1 MLLERVEIVGFR
13 GINRLSLMLEQNNVL
28 IGENA
33 WGKSSLLDALTLLL
47 SPEFDLYHFVRD
59 DFWFP
64 PGDIQGREHHLHI
77 ILTFRETEPGR
88 HRVRRFRPLQRCWV
102 PCDDGY
108 HRVFYRLEGEL
119 AEDDSVMTLR
129 SFIDGEGEALV
140 LEEIDELAR
149 HLVRLMPVLRLRD
162 ARFMRRIHNGTVP
175 HSPQIEITARQ
186 LDFLS
191 RELVSHPQNLSD
203 GQIRQ
208 GLSAMVQLLEHYFAE
223 QSSAQTRHR
232 LMRRRS
238 HDEQRSWRYLDI
250 INRMIDKPGGRS
262 HRVILLGLFAT
273 LLQAKG
279 TVRLDRDARPLLLIE
294 DPETRLHPIMLSV
307 AWHLLNL
314 LPLQRVTTTNS
325 GELLSLTPVEQVC
338 RLVRESTRVS
348 AWRLGPGGM
357 NAEESRRIAFHIRF
371 NRASSLFARCWLLVE
386 GETETWVINELA
398 RQCGHHFD
406 AEGVKVIEFAQSGL
420 KPLIKFARRM
430 GIQWHV
436 LVDGDGEDSALLK
449 RALAGMI
456 DLMPAS
462 MALLAPNVNSY
473 RRFQPGMYVPTQASW
488 GHNNRTV
495 ALRIPCGE
503 RQNHRVEYRVA
514 GADANPYLVMA
525 AIFAGILHGLDNPQ
539 LPLQEEV
546 EGNGLEQEGLPFPI
560 RQSDALWEF
569 MQNDHLRE
577 RLGERFC
584 HVFHAC
590 KHDELLQFERLI
602 TETEIEWM
610 LKNA

>member
-129 SFIDGEGEALV
+129 SFIDGEGEALAV
-140 LEEIDELAR
+140 EDIDDLAR

-203 GQIRQ
+203 GQIRE

-262 HRVILLGLFAT
+262 HRVILLGLFST

-338 RLVRESTRVS
+338 RLVRESSRVS

-357 NAEESRRIAFHIRF
+357 NAEDSRRIAFHIRF

-436 LVDGDGEDSALLK
+436 LVDGDEAGKKYAATVLGLLNNDRELERDHLTSLPAMDMEHFMYRQGFDDVYHRVAQIPDNVPMNMRRVITKAIHRSSKPDLAIEVAMEAGRRGVDAVPTLLK
-449 RALAGMI
+449 KMFSRVLWLARGRA
-456 DLMPAS
+456 D
-462 MALLAPNVNSY
+462 
-473 RRFQPGMYVPTQASW
+473 
-488 GHNNRTV
+488 
-495 ALRIPCGE
+495 
-503 RQNHRVEYRVA
+503 
-514 GADANPYLVMA
+514 
-525 AIFAGILHGLDNPQ
+525 
-539 LPLQEEV
+539 
-546 EGNGLEQEGLPFPI
+546 
-560 RQSDALWEF
+560 
-569 MQNDHLRE
+569 
-577 RLGERFC
+577 
-584 HVFHAC
+584 
-590 KHDELLQFERLI
+590 
-602 TETEIEWM
+602 
-610 LKNA
+610 

>member
-119 AEDDSVMTLR
+119 ADDDSVMTLR
-129 SFIDGEGEALV
+129 SFINGEGEALAV
-140 LEEIDELAR
+140 EDIDDLAR

-203 GQIRQ
+203 GQIRE

-262 HRVILLGLFAT
+262 HRVILLGLFST

-338 RLVRESTRVS
+338 RLVRESSRVS

-357 NAEESRRIAFHIRF
+357 NAEDSRRIAFHIRF

-436 LVDGDGEDSALLK
+436 LVDGDEAGKKYAATVLGLLNNDRELERDHLTSLPAMDMEHFMYRQGFDDVYHRVAQIPDNVPMNMRRVITKAIHRSSKPDLAIEVAMEAGRRGVDAVPTLLK
-449 RALAGMI
+449 KMFSRVLWLARGRA
-456 DLMPAS
+456 D
-462 MALLAPNVNSY
+462 
-473 RRFQPGMYVPTQASW
+473 
-488 GHNNRTV
+488 
-495 ALRIPCGE
+495 
-503 RQNHRVEYRVA
+503 
-514 GADANPYLVMA
+514 
-525 AIFAGILHGLDNPQ
+525 
-539 LPLQEEV
+539 
-546 EGNGLEQEGLPFPI
+546 
-560 RQSDALWEF
+560 
-569 MQNDHLRE
+569 
-577 RLGERFC
+577 
-584 HVFHAC
+584 
-590 KHDELLQFERLI
+590 
-602 TETEIEWM
+602 
-610 LKNA
+610 

>member
-33 WGKSSLLDALTLLL
+33 WGKSSLLEALTLLL

-436 LVDGDGEDSALLK
+436 LVDGDEAGKKYAATVRGLLNNDRELERDHLTSLPALDMEHFMYRQGFDDVYHRVAQIPDNVPMNMRRVITKAIHRSSKPDLAIEVAMEAGRRGVDAVPTLLK
-449 RALAGMI
+449 KMFSRVLWLARGRA
-456 DLMPAS
+456 D
-462 MALLAPNVNSY
+462 
-473 RRFQPGMYVPTQASW
+473 
-488 GHNNRTV
+488 
-495 ALRIPCGE
+495 
-503 RQNHRVEYRVA
+503 
-514 GADANPYLVMA
+514 
-525 AIFAGILHGLDNPQ
+525 
-539 LPLQEEV
+539 
-546 EGNGLEQEGLPFPI
+546 
-560 RQSDALWEF
+560 
-569 MQNDHLRE
+569 
-577 RLGERFC
+577 
-584 HVFHAC
+584 
-590 KHDELLQFERLI
+590 
-602 TETEIEWM
+602 
-610 LKNA
+610 

>member
-64 PGDIQGREHHLHI
+64 AGDIQGREHHLHI

-119 AEDDSVMTLR
+119 ADDDSVMTLR
-129 SFIDGEGEALV
+129 SFIDGEGEALA
-140 LEEIDELAR
+140 LEDIDELAR

-203 GQIRQ
+203 GQIRE

-338 RLVRESTRVS
+338 RLVRESARVS
-348 AWRLGPGGM
+348 AWRLGPGGI

-436 LVDGDGEDSALLK
+436 LVDGDEAGKKYAATVRGLLNNDRELERDHLTTLPALDMEHFMYRQGFDDVYHRVAQIPDNVPMNMRRVITKAIHRSSKPDLAIEVAMEAGRRGVDAVPTLLK
-449 RALAGMI
+449 KMFSRVLWLARGRA
-456 DLMPAS
+456 D
-462 MALLAPNVNSY
+462 
-473 RRFQPGMYVPTQASW
+473 
-488 GHNNRTV
+488 
-495 ALRIPCGE
+495 
-503 RQNHRVEYRVA
+503 
-514 GADANPYLVMA
+514 
-525 AIFAGILHGLDNPQ
+525 
-539 LPLQEEV
+539 
-546 EGNGLEQEGLPFPI
+546 
-560 RQSDALWEF
+560 
-569 MQNDHLRE
+569 
-577 RLGERFC
+577 
-584 HVFHAC
+584 
-590 KHDELLQFERLI
+590 
-602 TETEIEWM
+602 
-610 LKNA
+610 

>member
-108 HRVFYRLEGEL
+108 HRVFYRLEAEL

-436 LVDGDGEDSALLK
+436 LVDGDEAGKKYAATVRGLLNNDRELERDHLTSLPALDMEHFMYRQGFDDVYHRVAQIPDNVPMNMRRVITKAIHRSSKPDLAIEVAMEAGRRGVDAVPTLLK
-449 RALAGMI
+449 KMFSRVLWLARGRA
-456 DLMPAS
+456 D
-462 MALLAPNVNSY
+462 
-473 RRFQPGMYVPTQASW
+473 
-488 GHNNRTV
+488 
-495 ALRIPCGE
+495 
-503 RQNHRVEYRVA
+503 
-514 GADANPYLVMA
+514 
-525 AIFAGILHGLDNPQ
+525 
-539 LPLQEEV
+539 
-546 EGNGLEQEGLPFPI
+546 
-560 RQSDALWEF
+560 
-569 MQNDHLRE
+569 
-577 RLGERFC
+577 
-584 HVFHAC
+584 
-590 KHDELLQFERLI
+590 
-602 TETEIEWM
+602 
-610 LKNA
+610 

>member
-1 MLLERVEIVGFR
+1 MHLERVEIVGFR

-47 SPEFDLYHFVRD
+47 SPEFDLYHFVRE

-64 PGDIQGREHHLHI
+64 PGDVQGRERHLHI
-77 ILTFRETEPGR
+77 ILTFRENEPGR
-88 HRVRRFRPLQRCWV
+88 HRVRRYRPLSNCWV

-108 HRVFYRLEGEL
+108 QRVFYRLEGEL
-119 AEDDSVMTLR
+119 ADDDSVMTLR
-129 SFIDGEGEALV
+129 SFINGEGEALEV
-140 LEEIDELAR
+140 ENIDELAR

-191 RELVSHPQNLSD
+191 RELVHHPQNLTD

-223 QSSAQTRHR
+223 QSSAQSRHR
-232 LMRRRS
+232 LMRRHS

-262 HRVILLGLFAT
+262 HRVILLGLFST

-325 GELLSLTPVEQVC
+325 GELLSLTPVEHVC
-338 RLVRESTRVS
+338 RLVRESSRVS

-357 NAEESRRIAFHIRF
+357 NAEDSRRITFHIRF

-430 GIQWHV
+430 GIEWHV
-436 LVDGDGEDSALLK
+436 LVDGDEAGKKYAATVRSLLNDDKMLERDHLTALPAMDMEHFMYRQGFDDVYHRVAQLPMNIPMNMRRVITKAIHRSSKPDLAIEVAMEAGRRGVDAIPTLLK
-449 RALAGMI
+449 KMFSRVLWLARGRA
-456 DLMPAS
+456 D
-462 MALLAPNVNSY
+462 
-473 RRFQPGMYVPTQASW
+473 
-488 GHNNRTV
+488 
-495 ALRIPCGE
+495 
-503 RQNHRVEYRVA
+503 
-514 GADANPYLVMA
+514 
-525 AIFAGILHGLDNPQ
+525 
-539 LPLQEEV
+539 
-546 EGNGLEQEGLPFPI
+546 
-560 RQSDALWEF
+560 
-569 MQNDHLRE
+569 
-577 RLGERFC
+577 
-584 HVFHAC
+584 
-590 KHDELLQFERLI
+590 
-602 TETEIEWM
+602 
-610 LKNA
+610 

>member
-436 LVDGDGEDSALLK
+436 LVDGDEAGKKYAATVRGLLNNDRELERDHLTSLPALDMEHFMYRKGFDNVYHRVAQIPDNVPMNMRRVITKAIHRSSKPDLAIEVAMEAGRRGVDAVPTLLK
-449 RALAGMI
+449 KMFSRVLWLARGRA
-456 DLMPAS
+456 D
-462 MALLAPNVNSY
+462 
-473 RRFQPGMYVPTQASW
+473 
-488 GHNNRTV
+488 
-495 ALRIPCGE
+495 
-503 RQNHRVEYRVA
+503 
-514 GADANPYLVMA
+514 
-525 AIFAGILHGLDNPQ
+525 
-539 LPLQEEV
+539 
-546 EGNGLEQEGLPFPI
+546 
-560 RQSDALWEF
+560 
-569 MQNDHLRE
+569 
-577 RLGERFC
+577 
-584 HVFHAC
+584 
-590 KHDELLQFERLI
+590 
-602 TETEIEWM
+602 
-610 LKNA
+610 

>member
-77 ILTFRETEPGR
+77 ILTFLETEPGR

-436 LVDGDGEDSALLK
+436 LVDGDEAGKKYAATVRGLLNNDRELERDHLTSLPALDMEHFMYRQGFDDVYHRVAQIPDNVPMNMRRVITKAIHRSSKPDLAIEVAMEAGRRGVDAVPTLLK
-449 RALAGMI
+449 KMFSRVLWLARGRA
-456 DLMPAS
+456 D
-462 MALLAPNVNSY
+462 
-473 RRFQPGMYVPTQASW
+473 
-488 GHNNRTV
+488 
-495 ALRIPCGE
+495 
-503 RQNHRVEYRVA
+503 
-514 GADANPYLVMA
+514 
-525 AIFAGILHGLDNPQ
+525 
-539 LPLQEEV
+539 
-546 EGNGLEQEGLPFPI
+546 
-560 RQSDALWEF
+560 
-569 MQNDHLRE
+569 
-577 RLGERFC
+577 
-584 HVFHAC
+584 
-590 KHDELLQFERLI
+590 
-602 TETEIEWM
+602 
-610 LKNA
+610 

>member
-64 PGDIQGREHHLHI
+64 AGDIQGREHHLHI

-119 AEDDSVMTLR
+119 ADDDSVMTLR

-140 LEEIDELAR
+140 LEDIDELAR

-294 DPETRLHPIMLSV
+294 DPKTRLHPIMLSV

-436 LVDGDGEDSALLK
+436 LVDGDEAGKKYAATVRGLLNNDRELERDHLTSLPALDMEHFMYRQGFDDVYHRVAQIPDNVPMNMRRVITKAIHRSSKPDLAIEVAMEAGRRGVDAVPTLLK
-449 RALAGMI
+449 KMFSRVLWLARGRA
-456 DLMPAS
+456 D
-462 MALLAPNVNSY
+462 
-473 RRFQPGMYVPTQASW
+473 
-488 GHNNRTV
+488 
-495 ALRIPCGE
+495 
-503 RQNHRVEYRVA
+503 
-514 GADANPYLVMA
+514 
-525 AIFAGILHGLDNPQ
+525 
-539 LPLQEEV
+539 
-546 EGNGLEQEGLPFPI
+546 
-560 RQSDALWEF
+560 
-569 MQNDHLRE
+569 
-577 RLGERFC
+577 
-584 HVFHAC
+584 
-590 KHDELLQFERLI
+590 
-602 TETEIEWM
+602 
-610 LKNA
+610 

>member
-162 ARFMRRIHNGTVP
+162 ARYMRRIHNGTVP

-436 LVDGDGEDSALLK
+436 LVDGDEAGKKYAATVRGLLNNDRELERDHLTSLPALDMEHFMYRQGFDDVYHRVAQIPDNVPMNMRRVITKAIHRSSKPDLAIEVAMEAGRRGVDAVPTLLK
-449 RALAGMI
+449 KMFSRVLWLARGRA
-456 DLMPAS
+456 D
-462 MALLAPNVNSY
+462 
-473 RRFQPGMYVPTQASW
+473 
-488 GHNNRTV
+488 
-495 ALRIPCGE
+495 
-503 RQNHRVEYRVA
+503 
-514 GADANPYLVMA
+514 
-525 AIFAGILHGLDNPQ
+525 
-539 LPLQEEV
+539 
-546 EGNGLEQEGLPFPI
+546 
-560 RQSDALWEF
+560 
-569 MQNDHLRE
+569 
-577 RLGERFC
+577 
-584 HVFHAC
+584 
-590 KHDELLQFERLI
+590 
-602 TETEIEWM
+602 
-610 LKNA
+610 

>member
-1 MLLERVEIVGFR
+1 MHLERVEIVGFR

-77 ILTFRETEPGR
+77 ILTFRENEPGR
-88 HRVRRFRPLQRCWV
+88 HRVRRFRPLSDCWV

-108 HRVFYRLEGEL
+108 QRIFYRLEGEL
-119 AEDDSVMTLR
+119 ADDGSVMTLR
-129 SFIDGEGEALV
+129 SFINCQGET
-140 LEEIDELAR
+140 LEMHDIDDLAR

-191 RELVSHPQNLSD
+191 RELVNHPQNLTD
-203 GQIRQ
+203 GQIRE

-223 QSSAQTRHR
+223 QSSAQSRNR

-262 HRVILLGLFAT
+262 HRVILLGLFST

-338 RLVRESTRVS
+338 RLVRESSRVS

-357 NAEESRRIAFHIRF
+357 NAEDSRRIAFHIRF

-430 GIQWHV
+430 GIEWHV
-436 LVDGDGEDSALLK
+436 LVDGDEAGKKYAATVRGLLNNDNELERVHLTMLPAMDMEHFMYRQGFDDVYHRVAQIPDNMPMNMRRVITKAIHRSSKPDLAIEVAMEAGRRGIDAVPTLLK
-449 RALAGMI
+449 KMFSRVLWLARGRA
-456 DLMPAS
+456 D
-462 MALLAPNVNSY
+462 
-473 RRFQPGMYVPTQASW
+473 
-488 GHNNRTV
+488 
-495 ALRIPCGE
+495 
-503 RQNHRVEYRVA
+503 
-514 GADANPYLVMA
+514 
-525 AIFAGILHGLDNPQ
+525 
-539 LPLQEEV
+539 
-546 EGNGLEQEGLPFPI
+546 
-560 RQSDALWEF
+560 
-569 MQNDHLRE
+569 
-577 RLGERFC
+577 
-584 HVFHAC
+584 
-590 KHDELLQFERLI
+590 
-602 TETEIEWM
+602 
-610 LKNA
+610 

>member
-348 AWRLGPGGM
+348 AWRLGPSGM

-436 LVDGDGEDSALLK
+436 LVDGDEAGKKYAATVRGLLNNDRELERDHLTSLPALDMEHFMYRQGFDDVYHRVAQIPDNVPMNMRRVITKAIHRSSKPDLAIEVAMEAGRRGVDAVPTLLK
-449 RALAGMI
+449 KMFSRVLWLARGRA
-456 DLMPAS
+456 D
-462 MALLAPNVNSY
+462 
-473 RRFQPGMYVPTQASW
+473 
-488 GHNNRTV
+488 
-495 ALRIPCGE
+495 
-503 RQNHRVEYRVA
+503 
-514 GADANPYLVMA
+514 
-525 AIFAGILHGLDNPQ
+525 
-539 LPLQEEV
+539 
-546 EGNGLEQEGLPFPI
+546 
-560 RQSDALWEF
+560 
-569 MQNDHLRE
+569 
-577 RLGERFC
+577 
-584 HVFHAC
+584 
-590 KHDELLQFERLI
+590 
-602 TETEIEWM
+602 
-610 LKNA
+610 

>member
-1 MLLERVEIVGFR
+1 MHLERVEIVGFR

-47 SPEFDLYHFVRD
+47 SPEFDLYHFVRE

-77 ILTFRETEPGR
+77 ILTFRENEPGR
-88 HRVRRFRPLQRCWV
+88 HRVRRYRPLSNCWV

-108 HRVFYRLEGEL
+108 QRVFYRLEGEL
-119 AEDDSVMTLR
+119 ADDDSVMTLR
-129 SFIDGEGEALV
+129 SFINGEGEALE
-140 LEEIDELAR
+140 LDDIDELAR

-191 RELVSHPQNLSD
+191 RELVHHPQNLTD

-223 QSSAQTRHR
+223 QSSAQSRHR
-232 LMRRRS
+232 LMRRHS

-262 HRVILLGLFAT
+262 HRVILLGLFST

-325 GELLSLTPVEQVC
+325 GELLSLTPVEHVC
-338 RLVRESTRVS
+338 RLVRESSRVS

-357 NAEESRRIAFHIRF
+357 NAEDSRRIAFHIRF

-430 GIQWHV
+430 GIEWHV
-436 LVDGDGEDSALLK
+436 LVDGDEAGKKYAATVRGLLNDDKMLERDHLTALPAMDMEHFIYRQGFDDVYHRVAQLPINIPMNMRRVITKAIHRSSKPDLAIEVAMEAGRRGVDAIPALLK
-449 RALAGMI
+449 KMFSRVLWLARGRA
-456 DLMPAS
+456 D
-462 MALLAPNVNSY
+462 
-473 RRFQPGMYVPTQASW
+473 
-488 GHNNRTV
+488 
-495 ALRIPCGE
+495 
-503 RQNHRVEYRVA
+503 
-514 GADANPYLVMA
+514 
-525 AIFAGILHGLDNPQ
+525 
-539 LPLQEEV
+539 
-546 EGNGLEQEGLPFPI
+546 
-560 RQSDALWEF
+560 
-569 MQNDHLRE
+569 
-577 RLGERFC
+577 
-584 HVFHAC
+584 
-590 KHDELLQFERLI
+590 
-602 TETEIEWM
+602 
-610 LKNA
+610 

>member
-47 SPEFDLYHFVRD
+47 SPEFDLYHFIRD

-77 ILTFRETEPGR
+77 ILTLRETEPGR

-436 LVDGDGEDSALLK
+436 LVDGDEAGKKYAATVRGLLNNDRELERDHLTSLPALDMEHFMYSQGFDDVYHRVAQIPDNVPMNMRRVITKAIHRSSKPDLAIEVAMEAGRRGVDAVPTLLK
-449 RALAGMI
+449 KMFSRVLWLARGRA
-456 DLMPAS
+456 D
-462 MALLAPNVNSY
+462 
-473 RRFQPGMYVPTQASW
+473 
-488 GHNNRTV
+488 
-495 ALRIPCGE
+495 
-503 RQNHRVEYRVA
+503 
-514 GADANPYLVMA
+514 
-525 AIFAGILHGLDNPQ
+525 
-539 LPLQEEV
+539 
-546 EGNGLEQEGLPFPI
+546 
-560 RQSDALWEF
+560 
-569 MQNDHLRE
+569 
-577 RLGERFC
+577 
-584 HVFHAC
+584 
-590 KHDELLQFERLI
+590 
-602 TETEIEWM
+602 
-610 LKNA
+610 

>member
-47 SPEFDLYHFVRD
+47 SPEFELYHFVRD

-64 PGDIQGREHHLHI
+64 PGDVQGREHHLHI
-77 ILTFRETEPGR
+77 ILTFRESEPGH
-88 HRVRRFRPLQRCWV
+88 HRVRRFRPLSDSWV

-108 HRVFYRLEGEL
+108 QRIFYRLEGEL
-119 AEDDSVMTLR
+119 ADDGSVMTLR
-129 SFIDGEGEALV
+129 SFIDGKGEALE
-140 LEEIDELAR
+140 LEDIDELVR

-162 ARFMRRIHNGTVP
+162 ARFMRRIHNDSVP

-186 LDFLS
+186 LDYLS
-191 RELVSHPQNLSD
+191 RELVSHPQNLTD

-223 QSSAQTRHR
+223 QSSVQSRNR
-232 LMRRRS
+232 LMRRHS

-262 HRVILLGLFAT
+262 HRVILLGLFST

-325 GELLSLTPVEQVC
+325 GELLSLTPVEHVC
-338 RLVRESTRVS
+338 RLVRESSRVS

-357 NAEESRRIAFHIRF
+357 NAEDSRRIAFHIRF

-436 LVDGDGEDSALLK
+436 LVDGDEAGKKYAATVRSLLNDDRDLERDHLTTLPALDMEHFLYRQGFRDVYHRVAQLPPNVPMNLRRVITKAIHRSSKPDLAIEVAMEAGRRGVESVPALLK
-449 RALAGMI
+449 KMFSRVLWLARGRA
-456 DLMPAS
+456 D
-462 MALLAPNVNSY
+462 
-473 RRFQPGMYVPTQASW
+473 
-488 GHNNRTV
+488 
-495 ALRIPCGE
+495 
-503 RQNHRVEYRVA
+503 
-514 GADANPYLVMA
+514 
-525 AIFAGILHGLDNPQ
+525 
-539 LPLQEEV
+539 
-546 EGNGLEQEGLPFPI
+546 
-560 RQSDALWEF
+560 
-569 MQNDHLRE
+569 
-577 RLGERFC
+577 
-584 HVFHAC
+584 
-590 KHDELLQFERLI
+590 
-602 TETEIEWM
+602 
-610 LKNA
+610 

>member
-436 LVDGDGEDSALLK
+436 LVDGDEAGKKYAATVRGLLNNDRELERDHLTSLPALDMEHFMYRQGFDDVYHRVAQIPDNVPMNMRRVITKAIHRSSKPDLAIEVAMEAGRRGVDAVPTLLK
-449 RALAGMI
+449 KMFSRVLWLACGRA
-456 DLMPAS
+456 D
-462 MALLAPNVNSY
+462 
-473 RRFQPGMYVPTQASW
+473 
-488 GHNNRTV
+488 
-495 ALRIPCGE
+495 
-503 RQNHRVEYRVA
+503 
-514 GADANPYLVMA
+514 
-525 AIFAGILHGLDNPQ
+525 
-539 LPLQEEV
+539 
-546 EGNGLEQEGLPFPI
+546 
-560 RQSDALWEF
+560 
-569 MQNDHLRE
+569 
-577 RLGERFC
+577 
-584 HVFHAC
+584 
-590 KHDELLQFERLI
+590 
-602 TETEIEWM
+602 
-610 LKNA
+610 

>member
-1 MLLERVEIVGFR
+1 MHLERVEIVGFR

-47 SPEFDLYHFVRD
+47 SPEFDLYHFVRE

-77 ILTFRETEPGR
+77 ILTFRENEPGR
-88 HRVRRFRPLQRCWV
+88 HRVRRYRPLSSCWV

-108 HRVFYRLEGEL
+108 QRVFYRLEGEL
-119 AEDDSVMTLR
+119 ADDDSVMTLR
-129 SFIDGEGEALV
+129 SFIDGEGKALE
-140 LEEIDELAR
+140 LDDIDELAR

-191 RELVSHPQNLSD
+191 RELVHHPQNLTD

-223 QSSAQTRHR
+223 QSSAQSRHR
-232 LMRRRS
+232 LMRRHS

-262 HRVILLGLFAT
+262 HRVILLGLFST

-325 GELLSLTPVEQVC
+325 GELLSLTPVEHVC
-338 RLVRESTRVS
+338 RLVRESSRVS

-357 NAEESRRIAFHIRF
+357 NAEDSRRIAFHIRF

-430 GIQWHV
+430 GIEWHV
-436 LVDGDGEDSALLK
+436 LVDGDEAGKKYAATVRSLLNADKMLERDHLTALPAMDMEHFMYRQGFDDVYHRVAQLPMNIPMNMRRVITKAIHRSSKPDLAIEVAMEAGRRGVDAIPALLK
-449 RALAGMI
+449 KMFSRVLWLARGRA
-456 DLMPAS
+456 D
-462 MALLAPNVNSY
+462 
-473 RRFQPGMYVPTQASW
+473 
-488 GHNNRTV
+488 
-495 ALRIPCGE
+495 
-503 RQNHRVEYRVA
+503 
-514 GADANPYLVMA
+514 
-525 AIFAGILHGLDNPQ
+525 
-539 LPLQEEV
+539 
-546 EGNGLEQEGLPFPI
+546 
-560 RQSDALWEF
+560 
-569 MQNDHLRE
+569 
-577 RLGERFC
+577 
-584 HVFHAC
+584 
-590 KHDELLQFERLI
+590 
-602 TETEIEWM
+602 
-610 LKNA
+610 

>member
-238 HDEQRSWRYLDI
+238 HDEQSSWRYLDI

-436 LVDGDGEDSALLK
+436 LVDGDEAGKKYAATVRGLLNNDRELERDHLTSLPALDMEHFMYRQGFDDVYHRVAQIPDNVPMNMRRVITKAIHRSSKPDLAIEVAMEAGRRGVDAVPTLLK
-449 RALAGMI
+449 KMFSRVLWLARGRA
-456 DLMPAS
+456 D
-462 MALLAPNVNSY
+462 
-473 RRFQPGMYVPTQASW
+473 
-488 GHNNRTV
+488 
-495 ALRIPCGE
+495 
-503 RQNHRVEYRVA
+503 
-514 GADANPYLVMA
+514 
-525 AIFAGILHGLDNPQ
+525 
-539 LPLQEEV
+539 
-546 EGNGLEQEGLPFPI
+546 
-560 RQSDALWEF
+560 
-569 MQNDHLRE
+569 
-577 RLGERFC
+577 
-584 HVFHAC
+584 
-590 KHDELLQFERLI
+590 
-602 TETEIEWM
+602 
-610 LKNA
+610 

>member
-186 LDFLS
+186 LDFLT

-436 LVDGDGEDSALLK
+436 LVDGDEAGKKYAATVRGLLNNDRELERDHLTSLPALDMEHFMYRQGFDDVYHRVAQIPDNVPMNMRRVITKAIHRSSKPDLAIEVAMEAGRRGVDAVPTLLK
-449 RALAGMI
+449 KMFSRVLWLARGRA
-456 DLMPAS
+456 D
-462 MALLAPNVNSY
+462 
-473 RRFQPGMYVPTQASW
+473 
-488 GHNNRTV
+488 
-495 ALRIPCGE
+495 
-503 RQNHRVEYRVA
+503 
-514 GADANPYLVMA
+514 
-525 AIFAGILHGLDNPQ
+525 
-539 LPLQEEV
+539 
-546 EGNGLEQEGLPFPI
+546 
-560 RQSDALWEF
+560 
-569 MQNDHLRE
+569 
-577 RLGERFC
+577 
-584 HVFHAC
+584 
-590 KHDELLQFERLI
+590 
-602 TETEIEWM
+602 
-610 LKNA
+610 

>member
-64 PGDIQGREHHLHI
+64 AGDIQGREHHLHI

-119 AEDDSVMTLR
+119 ADDDSVMTLR
-129 SFIDGEGEALV
+129 SFIDGEGEALA
-140 LEEIDELAR
+140 LEDIDELAR

-338 RLVRESTRVS
+338 RLVRESARVS

-436 LVDGDGEDSALLK
+436 LVDGDEAGKKYAATVRGLLNNDRELERDHLTALPALDMEHFMYRQGFDDVYHRVAQIPDNVPMNMRRVITKAIHRSSKPDLASEVAMEAGRRGVDAVPTLLK
-449 RALAGMI
+449 KMFSRVLWLARGRA
-456 DLMPAS
+456 D
-462 MALLAPNVNSY
+462 
-473 RRFQPGMYVPTQASW
+473 
-488 GHNNRTV
+488 
-495 ALRIPCGE
+495 
-503 RQNHRVEYRVA
+503 
-514 GADANPYLVMA
+514 
-525 AIFAGILHGLDNPQ
+525 
-539 LPLQEEV
+539 
-546 EGNGLEQEGLPFPI
+546 
-560 RQSDALWEF
+560 
-569 MQNDHLRE
+569 
-577 RLGERFC
+577 
-584 HVFHAC
+584 
-590 KHDELLQFERLI
+590 
-602 TETEIEWM
+602 
-610 LKNA
+610 

>member
-175 HSPQIEITARQ
+175 HSPQIETTARQ

-436 LVDGDGEDSALLK
+436 LVDGDEAGKKYAATVRGLLNNDRELERDHLTSLPALDMEHFMYRQGFDDVYHRVAQIPDNVPMNMRRVITKAIHRSSKPDLAIEVAMEAGRRGVDAVPTLLK
-449 RALAGMI
+449 KMFSRVLWLARGRA
-456 DLMPAS
+456 D
-462 MALLAPNVNSY
+462 
-473 RRFQPGMYVPTQASW
+473 
-488 GHNNRTV
+488 
-495 ALRIPCGE
+495 
-503 RQNHRVEYRVA
+503 
-514 GADANPYLVMA
+514 
-525 AIFAGILHGLDNPQ
+525 
-539 LPLQEEV
+539 
-546 EGNGLEQEGLPFPI
+546 
-560 RQSDALWEF
+560 
-569 MQNDHLRE
+569 
-577 RLGERFC
+577 
-584 HVFHAC
+584 
-590 KHDELLQFERLI
+590 
-602 TETEIEWM
+602 
-610 LKNA
+610 

>member
-1 MLLERVEIVGFR
+1 MHLERVEIVGFR

-47 SPEFDLYHFVRD
+47 SPEFDLYHFVRE

-77 ILTFRETEPGR
+77 ILTFRENEPGR
-88 HRVRRFRPLQRCWV
+88 HRVRRYRPLSNCWV

-108 HRVFYRLEGEL
+108 QRVFYRLEGEL
-119 AEDDSVMTLR
+119 ADDDSVMTLR
-129 SFIDGEGEALV
+129 SFINGEGEALE
-140 LEEIDELAR
+140 LDDIDELAR

-191 RELVSHPQNLSD
+191 RELVHHPQNLTD

-223 QSSAQTRHR
+223 QSSAQSRHR
-232 LMRRRS
+232 LMRRHS
-238 HDEQRSWRYLDI
+238 HDEQRNWRYLDI

-262 HRVILLGLFAT
+262 HRVILLGLFST

-325 GELLSLTPVEQVC
+325 GELLSLTPVEHVC
-338 RLVRESTRVS
+338 RLVRESSRVS

-357 NAEESRRIAFHIRF
+357 NAEDSRRIAFHIRF

-430 GIQWHV
+430 GIEWHV
-436 LVDGDGEDSALLK
+436 LVDGDEAGKKYAATVRGLLNDDKMLERDHLTALPAMDMEHFMYRQGFDDVYHRVAQLPMNIPMNMRRVITKAIHRSSKPDLAIEVAMEAGRRGVDAIPALLK
-449 RALAGMI
+449 KMFSRVLWLARGRA
-456 DLMPAS
+456 D
-462 MALLAPNVNSY
+462 
-473 RRFQPGMYVPTQASW
+473 
-488 GHNNRTV
+488 
-495 ALRIPCGE
+495 
-503 RQNHRVEYRVA
+503 
-514 GADANPYLVMA
+514 
-525 AIFAGILHGLDNPQ
+525 
-539 LPLQEEV
+539 
-546 EGNGLEQEGLPFPI
+546 
-560 RQSDALWEF
+560 
-569 MQNDHLRE
+569 
-577 RLGERFC
+577 
-584 HVFHAC
+584 
-590 KHDELLQFERLI
+590 
-602 TETEIEWM
+602 
-610 LKNA
+610 

>member
-47 SPEFDLYHFVRD
+47 SPEFDLYHFIRD

-77 ILTFRETEPGR
+77 ILTLRETEPGR

-436 LVDGDGEDSALLK
+436 LVDGDEAGKKYAATVRGLLNNDRELERDHLTSLPTLDMEHFMYRQGFDDVYHRVAQIPDNVPMNMRRVITKAIHRSSKPDLAIEVAMEAGRRGVDAVPTLLK
-449 RALAGMI
+449 KMFSRVLWLARGRA
-456 DLMPAS
+456 D
-462 MALLAPNVNSY
+462 
-473 RRFQPGMYVPTQASW
+473 
-488 GHNNRTV
+488 
-495 ALRIPCGE
+495 
-503 RQNHRVEYRVA
+503 
-514 GADANPYLVMA
+514 
-525 AIFAGILHGLDNPQ
+525 
-539 LPLQEEV
+539 
-546 EGNGLEQEGLPFPI
+546 
-560 RQSDALWEF
+560 
-569 MQNDHLRE
+569 
-577 RLGERFC
+577 
-584 HVFHAC
+584 
-590 KHDELLQFERLI
+590 
-602 TETEIEWM
+602 
-610 LKNA
+610 

>member
-1 MLLERVEIVGFR
+1 MHLERVEIVGFR

-47 SPEFDLYHFVRD
+47 SPEFDLYHFVRE

-64 PGDIQGREHHLHI
+64 PGDVQGRERHLHI
-77 ILTFRETEPGR
+77 ILTFRENEPGR
-88 HRVRRFRPLQRCWV
+88 HRVRRYRPLSNCWV

-108 HRVFYRLEGEL
+108 QRVFYRLEGEL
-119 AEDDSVMTLR
+119 ADDDSVMTLR
-129 SFIDGEGEALV
+129 SFINGEGEALEV
-140 LEEIDELAR
+140 ENIDELAR

-191 RELVSHPQNLSD
+191 RELVHHPQNLTD

-223 QSSAQTRHR
+223 QSSAQSRHR
-232 LMRRRS
+232 LMRRHS

-262 HRVILLGLFAT
+262 HRVILLGLFST

-294 DPETRLHPIMLSV
+294 DPETRLHPIMLFV

-325 GELLSLTPVEQVC
+325 GELLSLTPVEHVC
-338 RLVRESTRVS
+338 RLVRESSRVS

-357 NAEESRRIAFHIRF
+357 NAEDSRRIAFHIRF

-430 GIQWHV
+430 GIEWHV
-436 LVDGDGEDSALLK
+436 LVDGDEAGKKYAATVRSLLNDDKMLERDHLTALPAMDMEHFMYRQGFDDVYHRVAQLPMNIPMNMRRVITKAIHRSSKPDLAIEVAMEAGRRGVDAIPTLLK
-449 RALAGMI
+449 KMFSRVLWLARGRA
-456 DLMPAS
+456 D
-462 MALLAPNVNSY
+462 
-473 RRFQPGMYVPTQASW
+473 
-488 GHNNRTV
+488 
-495 ALRIPCGE
+495 
-503 RQNHRVEYRVA
+503 
-514 GADANPYLVMA
+514 
-525 AIFAGILHGLDNPQ
+525 
-539 LPLQEEV
+539 
-546 EGNGLEQEGLPFPI
+546 
-560 RQSDALWEF
+560 
-569 MQNDHLRE
+569 
-577 RLGERFC
+577 
-584 HVFHAC
+584 
-590 KHDELLQFERLI
+590 
-602 TETEIEWM
+602 
-610 LKNA
+610 

>member
-436 LVDGDGEDSALLK
+436 LVDGDEAGKKYAATVRGLLNNDRELERDHLTSLPALDMEHFMYRQGFDDVYHRVAQIPDNVPMNMRRVITKAIHRSSKPGLAIEVAMEAGRRGVDAVPTLLK
-449 RALAGMI
+449 KMFSRVLWLARGRA
-456 DLMPAS
+456 D
-462 MALLAPNVNSY
+462 
-473 RRFQPGMYVPTQASW
+473 
-488 GHNNRTV
+488 
-495 ALRIPCGE
+495 
-503 RQNHRVEYRVA
+503 
-514 GADANPYLVMA
+514 
-525 AIFAGILHGLDNPQ
+525 
-539 LPLQEEV
+539 
-546 EGNGLEQEGLPFPI
+546 
-560 RQSDALWEF
+560 
-569 MQNDHLRE
+569 
-577 RLGERFC
+577 
-584 HVFHAC
+584 
-590 KHDELLQFERLI
+590 
-602 TETEIEWM
+602 
-610 LKNA
+610 